1 MAPFKGCTVS
11 DNTKYSPTRRQMLKY
26 GAAAFGVTG
35 LAGCSS
41 DGSTDG
47 GSGND
52 SDSGTIVFGE
62 PTMETSQFG
71 FIMAGTNQS
80 IDLAIEEINEAGGL
94 LGSTVEVSRRET
106 GSDPTEFRA
115 VFEQFVNNDD
125 AVGIIRATSAELT
138 PNLEFV
144 AEREVPLI
152 TSGAG
157 TTALDDFGGD
167 NGTPD
172 DLSDDEWVW
181 RTIASDSVST
191 AGGAKYM
198 YDQGNERMA
207 ILAGNSQGERS
218 WANSFEAAYENL
230 GGEIVNRLEVQNGK
244 NSYQS
249 ELSRLFEADF
259 DAWGLSLKRD
269 DATTLVREWNN
280 AGYGGQMIAESGIR
294 SDEFVDAVGEQAE
307 GALIAFTAT
316 SGPNYGE
323 FEEKYREFGDAE
335 LHQWALAG
343 YDAMTVAALAAQ
355 QGGDASP
362 EVIQQNLAS
371 VSKPPGTAVSSFPEG
386 KEALENDEEINY
398 EGVLTPTDFTA
409 NGNVVGDVRVAQLT
423 PDGFEDEALV
433 SADEIRDLFTS

>member
-1 MAPFKGCTVS
+1 MI
-11 DNTKYSPTRRQMLKY
+11 KYTT
-26 GAAAFGVTG
+26 AALGVTG

-41 DGSTDG
+41 DGSTGDGSGDSGGG
-47 GSGND
+47 GS
-52 SDSGTIVFGE
+52 IVFGE
-62 PTMETSQFG
+62 PTMKTSQFG

-80 IDLAIEEINEAGGL
+80 IDLAIKEINEAGGL
-94 LGSTVEVSRRET
+94 LGSTVEISRRET
-106 GSDPTEFRA
+106 GSDPTEFRE
-115 VFEQFVNNDD
+115 VFEQFINNDD
-125 AVGIIRATSAELT
+125 AVAVIRATSAELT

-144 AEREVPLI
+144 AERETPLI
-152 TSGAG
+152 TNGAG

-198 YDQGNERMA
+198 YEQGNERMA
-207 ILAGNSQGERS
+207 ILAGNSQGELS
-218 WANSFEAAYENL
+218 WANSFEAAFKNL
-230 GGEIVNRLEVQNGK
+230 GGEIVNRLQVQNGK
-244 NSYQS
+244 TSYQS

-259 DAWGLSLKRD
+259 DAWGLSLKRN
-269 DATTLVREWNN
+269 DATTLVREWKN

-323 FEEKYREFGDAE
+323 FEEKYREFGDAD

-362 EVIQQNLAS
+362 EVIQQHLAS

-386 KEALENDEEINY
+386 KDALENGEEINY
-398 EGVLTPTDFTA
+398 EGVLTPTDFTDD
-409 NGNVVGDVRVAQLT
+409 GNVVGDVRIAQLT

-433 SADEIRDLFTS
+433 SADEIRNLFTS

>member
-1 MAPFKGCTVS
+1 MFGFNGGSVPDSTE
-11 DNTKYSPTRRQMLKY
+11 YSPNRRQILKY

-41 DGSTDG
+41 DGSPDG
-47 GSGND
+47 GSGDD
-52 SDSGTIVFGE
+52 SDGDTIVFGE

-80 IDLAIEEINEAGGL
+80 IDLAIEEINESGGL

-106 GSDPTEFRA
+106 GSDPTEFRE

-144 AEREVPLI
+144 AERETPLI
-152 TSGAG
+152 TNGAG
-157 TTALDDFGGD
+157 TTALDDYGGD
-167 NGTPD
+167 SGTPED
-172 DLSDDEWVW
+172 MSDDEWVW

-198 YDQGNERMA
+198 YEQGNERMA

-230 GGEIVNRLEVQNGK
+230 GGEIVSRLEVQNGK

-362 EVIQQNLAS
+362 EAIQQNLAS

-398 EGVLTPTDFTA
+398 EGVLTPTDFTDD
-409 NGNVVGDVRVAQLT
+409 GNVVGDVRVAQLT

>member
-1 MAPFKGCTVS
+1 
-11 DNTKYSPTRRQMLKY
+11 MLKY
-26 GAAAFGVTG
+26 ATAAVGITG

-41 DGSTDG
+41 NDSSGDGSGDGGDG
-47 GSGND
+47 GS
-52 SDSGTIVFGE
+52 IVFGE

-71 FIMAGTNQS
+71 FIMPGTNQS
-80 IDLAIEEINEAGGL
+80 IDLAIEEINDAGGL

-106 GSDPTEFRA
+106 GSDPTEFRE

-144 AEREVPLI
+144 AERETPLI
-152 TSGAG
+152 TNGAG
-157 TTALDDFGGD
+157 TTALDDYGGD
-167 NGTPD
+167 NGTPED
-172 DLSDDEWVW
+172 MSDDEWVW

-198 YDQGNERMA
+198 YDQGYERMA

-218 WANSFEAAYENL
+218 WADSFAAAYENL
-230 GGEIVNRLEVQNGK
+230 GGEIVNQLEVQNGK

-307 GALIAFTAT
+307 GALISFTAT

-355 QGGDASP
+355 QGGEASP
-362 EVIQQNLAS
+362 EVIQQNLAA
-371 VSKPPGTAVSSFPEG
+371 VSEPPGAAVSSFPEG

-398 EGVLTPTDFTA
+398 EGVLTPTDFTDD
-409 NGNVVGDVRVAQLT
+409 GNVVGDVRVAQLT